1 MINMMSMSIKH
12 LALLFP
18 AVALLLT
25 AAEVNAQTSRPPN
38 IVFVLIDDMGWKD
51 VGCNGS
57 RFYETPNIDALAAR
71 GMRFTNAYAA
81 CPVCSP
87 SRAAIL
93 TGKYPARLHLTDYL
107 PGEPDMASHKMLRA
121 KII

>member
-1 MINMMSMSIKH
+1 MKMMGMRIKPF
-12 LALLFP
+12 ALLVLIVLMLLP
-18 AVALLLT
+18 ASLH
-25 AAEVNAQTSRPPN
+25 AQSNRPPN
-38 IVFVLIDDMGWKD
+38 IVFILIDDMGWKD
-51 VGCNGS
+51 IGCNGS

-93 TGKYPARLHLTDYL
+93 TGKYPARLHLTDFL
-107 PGEPDMASHKMLRA
+107 PGES
-121 KII
+121 